1 MMRCYVT
8 KWFFGAK
15 KRVAQMHQKASG
27 GKKKKWDW
35 ENREWENERET
46 ETGTGT
52 FPMEFNSI
60 KWLHWSRLAL
70 DMLVNTNIFYLIIK
84 LQGCFKSLLLYI
96 LFTLGSLHEWNPF
109 KHLYLTHIP
118 HIFTSFVLFFFAL
131 ICFVTVRKI
140 TCNLVQRAEAGGWLW
155 MKCDPELFWL
165 ASK

>member
-46 ETGTGT
+46 ETGT

-60 KWLHWSRLAL
+60 KWLHWSGLAL

-165 ASK
+165 SSK